1 VIILLVLFSCFSV
14 ACVFGYDNNIIHPGL
29 SAKAIE
35 NHNKTS
41 ENKINSRQ
49 RAWMIEGSIAEDA
62 DPRYLNHFYDPTI
75 EKGLNDGLFKGVSA
89 KEWAKKQNSV
99 SGDYSENAIFLN
111 YKNGNKKRAFQ
122 GIGHIIHLIQDMSVP
137 AHTRNDSHPKGDPYE
152 GWAKQYGKIE
162 TNNDFIYVN
171 NLDFVFDS
179 LATYSNNNFYSKDT
193 IDELISTT
201 ESKYEINSKGNN
213 SLYFYKGNYK
223 LVRVIKNKENN
234 IYVLDD
240 DVHKDYWRMLHPK
253 AVAYSS
259 GVIDYFMREFKE
271 IDKNENKEDKGFLGY
286 IKDSI
291 SQTVNNFKYGFG
303 DTIMAAHASIDN
315 LKTGYDQY
323 EKFASESAV
332 KIETGLKDFNGKV
345 LGVISSDLLPESE
358 NEEQGIVSSV
368 SASVKESKQENNNQ
382 ENNFTNF
389 AEANSGEG
397 INDLEN
403 KQKENKVSIEVLDNF
418 TLKRVIDG
426 DTIELQSGEKVR
438 YIGIDAPEIGNNEC
452 LAFES
457 MQRNK
462 EMLNRGELKLIKDPS
477 VSSDKYGRLLRYVY
491 VGDTFINSEIIKE
504 GLAEPFFCE
513 PGWENCPVT
522 SDQVRKKEILASYN
536 FAKENK
542 LGLFSEVCEIKEE
555 VVLEEES
562 NSKEADVF
570 PVHLFTS
577 GEPEDTPPLAG
588 TGQAPPSTGTGQAP
602 PSTGTGQAPPSTGT
616 GQAPP
621 STGTG
626 QAPPSTGTGQ
636 APPSTGTGQANINED
651 INTNED
657 ENENTNINEDINT
670 NINED
675 INTNVNEDD
684 DESSEDE
691 ESTGHEEDESD
702 EDTNE
707 TNENEDENT
716 NVNED
721 DDESSED
728 EESTGHENNEDEEEE
743 ESEDTEG
750 DESGEDGG
758 GDEFGA
764 YVVISQ
770 IKISGESARDEFVE
784 LYNLSDQDINL
795 TDYRLSKKTAS
806 GNEYNLLT
814 SFPETIIKAKG
825 YLLIGHPEEYIGEV
839 IPDLS
844 YSTSQ
849 SIAADN
855 SVILYSDAGD
865 TIIDLVGFGE
875 ASDFETEVFPDNP
888 DANQS
893 LIRKASASS
902 TLDSILSG
910 VEKNSGNGQD
920 SDNNREDFLLGD
932 SLNPRN
938 SQYSGEEN
946 RENEDEVE
954 EDDESE
960 PEEESE
966 LSRIL
971 VDNKTGT
978 STPWGD
984 NLKWEHNISGSD
996 RLLVVTVHQNAR
1008 NRIIDSIKY
1017 GSLDLTLAVKETGMR
1032 SNMLTFIYYLIDP
1045 PIGSDSIY
1053 IHFTLPGYY
1062 GASAISL
1069 NSVNTLNP
1077 IATTS
1082 NHFFQDDKIRTEIET
1097 DKKAMLVDS
1106 FSLKAFNQ
1114 EVNSDSNQT
1123 EIFNKSI
1130 GDTTNPFWAGSS
1142 YKWAD
1147 STGTWDMLWDFDY
1160 NSVWSHVIVA
1170 INPKQQD
1177 D

>member
-14 ACVFGYDNNIIHPGL
+14 VAVFGYDNNIIHPGL

-41 ENKINSRQ
+41 ENKIDSRQ
-49 RAWMIEGSIAEDA
+49 RAWIIEGSIAEDA
-62 DPRYLNHFYDPTI
+62 DPRYLNHFYDPTTG
-75 EKGLNDGLFKGVSA
+75 KGLNDGLFRGLSA

-99 SGDYSENAIFLN
+99 SGDYSESAIFLN

-179 LATYSNNNFYSKDT
+179 LATYSNNNFYSEDT
-193 IDELISTT
+193 IDQS
-201 ESKYEINSKGNN
+201 INSKNII
-213 SLYFYKGNYK
+213 
-223 LVRVIKNKENN
+223 IKTEKD
-234 IYVLDD
+234 IDGQ
-240 DVHKDYWRMLHPK
+240 DVHYGYYNGYKIAKISRFLINNVYSLDYMVHQDYWRMLHPK

-259 GVIDYFMREFKE
+259 GVIDYFIREFKE

-303 DTIMAAHASIDN
+303 DTIVAAHASIDD
-315 LKTGYDQY
+315 LKIGYNQY
-323 EKFASESAV
+323 EEFVSESAV
-332 KIETGLKDFNGKV
+332 QLENSLKDLNGKV

-358 NEEQGIVSSV
+358 SEEQGMVSSA
-368 SASVKESKQENNNQ
+368 SASVEELKQENNNQ
-382 ENNFTNF
+382 ENNFTSF
-389 AEANSGEG
+389 AEASPGESD
-397 INDLEN
+397 NDLEN
-403 KQKENKVSIEVLDNF
+403 KQRENKVSIEVLDNF

-438 YIGIDAPEIGNNEC
+438 YIGIDAPEIGNSEC
-452 LAFES
+452 LAFEA

-462 EMLNRGELKLIKDPS
+462 EMLNRGELKLIKDPN
-477 VSSDKYGRLLRYVY
+477 VSNDKYGRLLRYVY
-491 VGDTFINSEIIKE
+491 AGDTFINSEIIKE

-522 SDQVRKKEILASYN
+522 SDQIRKKEILASYD
-536 FAKENK
+536 FAKENN
-542 LGLFSEVCEIKEE
+542 LGLFSGICEIEKE
-555 VVLEEES
+555 VVLEEE
-562 NSKEADVF
+562 NKSKKADVF

-588 TGQAPPSTGTGQAP
+588 TGQAPPSTGTGQAEE
-602 PSTGTGQAPPSTGT
+602 T
-616 GQAPP
+616 
-621 STGTG
+621 
-626 QAPPSTGTGQ
+626 
-636 APPSTGTGQANINED
+636 ED
-651 INTNED
+651 AENTNED
-657 ENENTNINEDINT
+657 ENENTNINESN
-670 NINED
+670 
-675 INTNVNEDD
+675 

-691 ESTGHEEDESD
+691 ESTEHENNEDEEGEESGSD
-702 EDTNE
+702 ENANEEENEDAENTNEENTDE
-707 TNENEDENT
+707 TNEDEDGNT
-716 NVNED
+716 NIDED
-721 DDESSED
+721 DDGSSED
-728 EESTGHENNEDEEEE
+728 EESTEHENNEDEEEE
-743 ESEDTEG
+743 ESEDTEEG
-750 DESGEDGG
+750 ESGEEGG

-770 IKISGESARDEFVE
+770 IKISGESAKDEFVE
-784 LYNLSDQDINL
+784 LYNLSDQDIDI

-814 SFPETIIKAKG
+814 SFPEVIMSPKS
-825 YLLIGHPEEYIGEV
+825 YYLIGHPEEYVGSV
-839 IPDLS
+839 ALDS
-844 YSTSQ
+844 GYSTAQ

-865 TIIDLVGFGE
+865 TTIDLVGFGE
-875 ASDFETEVFPDNP
+875 ASDFETEVFSGNP

-920 SDNNREDFLLGD
+920 SDNNREDFLLSD
-932 SLNPRN
+932 SPNPRN
-938 SQYSGEEN
+938 SQYIREEN
-946 RENEDEVE
+946 QEDEDELE

-960 PEEESE
+960 PEEENE

-984 NLKWEHNISGSD
+984 DLRWEHNVSGSD
-996 RLLVVTVHQNAR
+996 RLLVVTVHQRAR
-1008 NRIIDSIKY
+1008 NRIVDSIKY
-1017 GSLDLTLAVKETGMR
+1017 GSLDLNLAIEERGMH
-1032 SNMLTFIYYLIDP
+1032 SNMVTLIYYLVNP
-1045 PIGSDSIY
+1045 PIGSDFIY
-1053 IHFTLPGYY
+1053 MHFTWAGVY

-1069 NSVNTLNP
+1069 NSVNNLNP
-1077 IATTS
+1077 IATTTS
-1082 NHFFQDDKIRTEIET
+1082 HFFQDDEIRTEIEI
-1097 DKKAMLVDS
+1097 DKKAMLIDS
-1106 FSLKAFNQ
+1106 FSLKNT
-1114 EVNSDSNQT
+1114 ESEIISDTNQT
-1123 EIFNKSI
+1123 EIFNQNL
-1130 GDTTNPFWAGSS
+1130 GDITWPFRVGSS

-1147 STGTWDMLWDFDY
+1147 APGTWDMSWDFDC
-1160 NSVWSHVIVA
+1160 NNVWSHAIVA